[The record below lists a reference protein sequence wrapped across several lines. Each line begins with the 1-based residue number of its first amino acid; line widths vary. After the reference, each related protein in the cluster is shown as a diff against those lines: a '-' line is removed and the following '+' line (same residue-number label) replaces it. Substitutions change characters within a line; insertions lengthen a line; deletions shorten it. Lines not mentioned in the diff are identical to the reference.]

1 MFRDYGDSDNNISDK
16 EPSISINYESSKNF
30 TKKEI
35 SKSTKTSRCINIS
48 FNNNIINNSNLH
60 LYLKFYNE
68 IRDIIFGQNVKD
80 DNISFTHEEM
90 IKRINKLKELE
101 SAHKI
106 KFEII
111 SEIQLSFFVV
121 KKDEKKI
128 ENEKKFDDKKLH
140 ICGRVET
147 YNYCDKYNKK
157 RKNNGINEIT
167 RVANFEFKKRCP
179 SINNKKQIKNEMK
192 NLEKKQETS
201 KTLNRRNNKSY
212 ITYNNNVNY
221 NRNANYIYPSNY
233 INNNNNVNIN
243 NNNNNVHINNNNNN
257 NVHINT
263 IPCYK
268 SKENIFDKNKKIKK

>member
-1 MFRDYGDSDNNISDK
+1 MYRDYGDLDNIISDK
-16 EPSISINYESSKNF
+16 EQSVSINYDSSNNF

-35 SKSTKTSRCINIS
+35 SRSTKTNRCINIS
-48 FNNNIINNSNLH
+48 FNNNIINNLNLH
-60 LYLKFYNE
+60 LYLKYYNE

-80 DNISFTHEEM
+80 DNISFTHEKM

-128 ENEKKFDDKKLH
+128 ENEKKFDDKNLH
-140 ICGRVET
+140 ICGRVEIH
-147 YNYCDKYNKK
+147 NYCDKYNKK

-167 RVANFEFKKRCP
+167 RVSNFEFKKRRP
-179 SINNKKQIKNEMK
+179 SFYNKKQIKNEMK

-201 KTLNRRNNKSY
+201 KILNRRNNKNY

-221 NRNANYIYPSNY
+221 NHNATFIYPSNY
-233 INNNNNVNIN
+233 INNNNKNVNIN
-243 NNNNNVHINNNNNN
+243 N
-257 NVHINT
+257 
-263 IPCYK
+263 IPRYK
-268 SKENIFDKNKKIKK
+268 SKENLFDKNKKIKK

>member
-80 DNISFTHEEM
+80 DNISFIHEEM

-101 SAHKI
+101 STHKI

-111 SEIQLSFFVV
+111 
-121 KKDEKKI
+121 
-128 ENEKKFDDKKLH
+128 
-140 ICGRVET
+140 
-147 YNYCDKYNKK
+147 
-157 RKNNGINEIT
+157 
-167 RVANFEFKKRCP
+167 
-179 SINNKKQIKNEMK
+179 
-192 NLEKKQETS
+192 
-201 KTLNRRNNKSY
+201 
-212 ITYNNNVNY
+212 
-221 NRNANYIYPSNY
+221 
-233 INNNNNVNIN
+233 
-243 NNNNNVHINNNNNN
+243 
-257 NVHINT
+257 
-263 IPCYK
+263 
-268 SKENIFDKNKKIKK
+268 